1 VSNWREAVAA
11 LTYRRRLDDL
21 VCPKCTAMN
30 RPRAHL
36 ITLEDGL
43 ALCSVCGASWAP
55 AAEASTNGDAPR

>member
-1 VSNWREAVAA
+1 MSNWREAVAA
-11 LTYRRRLDDL
+11 HAHRRRLDDL
-21 VCPKCTAMN
+21 VCPACTAMN

-55 AAEASTNGDAPR
+55 AADPSNNGDRPR